1 MNYDARDDARKSYDV
16 ACDALAKRYAGAKR
30 VRHIGDATL
39 ILGDCTEVLPGLG
52 KVDAVVTDPPYG
64 IGFGAKHTKWSA
76 NRGVCWATGTMQF
89 QMFPRCLA
97 FPRM

>member
-52 KVDAVVTDPPYG
+52 KVML
-64 IGFGAKHTKWSA
+64 W
-76 NRGVCWATGTMQF
+76 
-89 QMFPRCLA
+89 
-97 FPRM
+97 